1 MCKDTSEGNNRKEKR
16 KEELARTKNK
26 EATESGLQ
34 SYTFGAIL
42 ILQKDCCH
50 DSVASF
56 SFEKLFFHLLQQR
69 IGIIYTQFAG
79 RAEILCSLAFFPGF
93 HTGHTTVIIGF
104 SQTVVESDGSG

>member
-42 ILQKDCCH
+42 ILQKT
-50 DSVASF
+50 A
-56 SFEKLFFHLLQQR
+56 
-69 IGIIYTQFAG
+69 A
-79 RAEILCSLAFFPGF
+79 
-93 HTGHTTVIIGF
+93 TTL
-104 SQTVVESDGSG
+104 